1 MRWRLLQVERQWED
15 CCKSLLWL
23 VFICVRVAGMWCCN
37 LVHDFYSCTLSI
49 DGRYPSSINCK
60 KCFPMCFLMPKCIS
74 KLDVV
79 LYALYR
85 LCVLCTFFQLFDAF
99 SFRHCKHLCCI
110 ALRFPNKYLSRIV
123 LHCRRVALELIH
135 SCCLCNT
142 VAMLLARRQLSK
154 MLLMYGGSG

>member
-85 LCVLCTFFQLFDAF
+85 LCFFFY
-99 SFRHCKHLCCI
+99 
-110 ALRFPNKYLSRIV
+110 ALSSN
-123 LHCRRVALELIH
+123 CLIH
-135 SCCLCNT
+135 SPSDIASTSVELLCVFRT
-142 VAMLLARRQLSK
+142 SICHVSYFIVVVSRWS
-154 MLLMYGGSG
+154 